1 MYKLFKSIE
10 QLSLTFADMVIL
22 GLSLLILLWLYSYYW
37 IGNSAQ
43 ADYAIIMVD
52 HEISQRIELNHDQ
65 IVKVRGI
72 LGETVLQVEAGKIRV
87 IASPCTGKQCIH
99 AGWLHISGDFT
110 ACLPNRVSIE
120 VHSRAKNQYDAIV
133 Y

>member
-1 MYKLFKSIE
+1 MYKLLELIK
-10 QLSLTFADMVIL
+10 QLTITFADTVIL
-22 GLSLLILLWLYSYYW
+22 GLSLLTLLWLYSYYW
-37 IGNSAQ
+37 TGNTAQ

-52 HEISQRIELNHDQ
+52 HEMSQRIELNHNQ

-72 LGETVLQVEAGKIRV
+72 LGETVLQIESGKIRV
-87 IASPCTGKQCIH
+87 IASPCAGKQCIH
-99 AGWLHISGDFT
+99 AGWLQISGDFT

-120 VHSRAKNQYDAIV
+120 VHSHAKNQYDAIV